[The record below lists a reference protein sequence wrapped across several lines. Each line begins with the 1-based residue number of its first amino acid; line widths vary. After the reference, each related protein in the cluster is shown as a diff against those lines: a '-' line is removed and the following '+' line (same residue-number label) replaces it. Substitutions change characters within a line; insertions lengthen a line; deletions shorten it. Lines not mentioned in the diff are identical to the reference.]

1 MVRKYSLVC
10 FPNNSP
16 KPKYIRCN
24 FQSQNHAFR
33 TTHEFL
39 HLQLMAGFYRW
50 LALNTQPMLSNLRQE
65 NHFLCYIKQALKNWP
80 PFCLEVSFFRTSSST
95 VTDQTSSQQL
105 TSLLPRSFFF
115 LLYFFQHGHKW
126 ARFDFWVVLDV
137 TIICFEC
144 VLLQRL
150 RFCLSQRNFKMLT
163 VI

>member
-1 MVRKYSLVC
+1 MVRKYSLVY

-50 LALNTQPMLSNLRQE
+50 LALNTQPILSNSRQK
-65 NHFLCYIKQALKNWP
+65 NHFLCYIKQALNNWP
-80 PFCLEVSFFRTSSST
+80 PFCLEV
-95 VTDQTSSQQL
+95 
-105 TSLLPRSFFF
+105 FF

-137 TIICFEC
+137 TNH
-144 VLLQRL
+144 LLWM
-150 RFCLSQRNFKMLT
+150 CLAAKAMILLITEKF
-163 VI
+163 